1 MKTTA
6 LPGFRDF
13 YPDDLVLRSHIFATW
28 RTVAVRYGFEEYDGP
43 PLEPL
48 DLYTAKSGP
57 EIVGQLYNFKDKG
70 DREVALRPEMTP
82 TLARMVAA
90 RANGLRKPIR
100 WFSIPQLFRYERQQR
115 GRLREH
121 FQLNCD
127 LIGEPGPLGDAEI
140 IALAIDVMRAFGL
153 TARDVRVRLSDRRV
167 LNAILADLAVPT
179 ELVPFAYRVLDKLER
194 SEYAGRK
201 QELVDAMV
209 GSGIDQLK
217 AEGLVSKVADIRQ
230 LASLDQIG
238 THFPSAA
245 TASAD
250 LGRVLDAL
258 GAMGLSEFVELDL
271 SIVRGLAYYT
281 GTVFEL
287 FDAGRT
293 LRAICGGGRY
303 DTLLAALGGVDLPAL
318 GFGMGDVVL
327 AELLKERG
335 LGPAAT
341 VGLDVFVAAAT
352 EADLP
357 RVLALAH
364 ELRDAGLHV
373 EYPLAPAKLGK
384 QLELAAARRARDAV
398 VVGPDEW
405 ARGEVMLRDLDEKD
419 KAKAQRPIARE
430 AVVAEIAG
438 LAGQGAA

>member
-13 YPDDLVLRSHIFATW
+13 YPDDLALRSHIFAAW
-28 RTVAVRYGFEEYDGP
+28 RSVAARYGFEEYDGP

-48 DLYTAKSGP
+48 DLYTAKSGA

-140 IALAIDVMRAFGL
+140 IALAIDVMRALGL

-167 LNAILADLAVPT
+167 LTALLAARGVPANGM
-179 ELVPFAYRVLDKLER
+179 EAAYQFIDKIERLRREDIERFVSDPSVFAPATVFGLQEV
-194 SEYAGRK
+194 AGVKGWSR
-201 QELVDAMV
+201 
-209 GSGIDQLK
+209 
-217 AEGLVSKVADIRQ
+217 
-230 LASLDQIG
+230 
-238 THFPSAA
+238 
-245 TASAD
+245 
-250 LGRVLDAL
+250 LDAEL
-258 GAMGLSEFVELDL
+258 DRTPAANAAAGPLRATYAALDAMGLAEFVDVDL

-287 FDAGRT
+287 FDAERA

-303 DTLLAALGGVDLPAL
+303 DNLLLSLGGVDLPAL

-335 LGPAAT
+335 LAPTTTA
-341 VGLDVFVAAAT
+341 GLDVFLAAVT
-352 EADLP
+352 GDDLP
-357 RVLALAH
+357 HVLALAH
-364 ELRDAGLHV
+364 ELRDAGLRV
-373 EYPLAPAKLGK
+373 EYTLSPVALRK
-384 QLELAAARRARDAV
+384 QLDLAAARRARYAV

-405 ARGEVMLRDLDEKD
+405 ARGQVVLRDLEEKD
-419 KAKAQRPIARE
+419 KAKAQRAVARD

-438 LAGQGAA
+438 LAGHGA

>member
-1 MKTTA
+1 MKTSA

-13 YPDDLVLRSHIFATW
+13 YPDDLALRSHIFATW
-28 RTVAVRYGFEEYDGP
+28 RSVAARYGFEEYDGP

-48 DLYTAKSGP
+48 ELYTAKSGA
-57 EIVGQLYNFKDKG
+57 EIVGQLYNFVDKG

-100 WFSIPQLFRYERQQR
+100 WFSIPQLFRYERPQR

-153 TARDVRVRLSDRRV
+153 TSRDVRVRVSDRRV
-167 LNAILADLAVPT
+167 LTALLAARGVPDAALADAYQFIDKIERLRHDEIDRFRAEASAVAPAT
-179 ELVPFAYRVLDKLER
+179 PQDLVDISMIRGWPALEAELER
-194 SEYAGRK
+194 APAAQAAAAPLRATYA
-201 QELVDAMV
+201 
-209 GSGIDQLK
+209 
-217 AEGLVSKVADIRQ
+217 
-230 LASLDQIG
+230 
-238 THFPSAA
+238 
-245 TASAD
+245 
-250 LGRVLDAL
+250 AL
-258 GAMGLSEFVELDL
+258 EAMGLGEFVHLDL
-271 SIVRGLAYYT
+271 TIVRGLAYYT

-303 DTLLAALGGVDLPAL
+303 DNLLAALGGVDLPAL

-327 AELLKERG
+327 TELLKERG

-341 VGLDVFVAAAT
+341 AGLDVFVAAVT
-352 EADLP
+352 GDDRP
-357 RVLALAH
+357 HMLALAH
-364 ELRDAGLHV
+364 ELRDAGLRV
-373 EYPLAPAKLGK
+373 EYSLSTVLLRK
-384 QLELAAARRARDAV
+384 QLDLAAARRARYAV

-405 ARGEVMLRDLDEKD
+405 ARGQVVLRDLEEKD
-419 KAKAQRPIARE
+419 KTRAQRAVARD

-438 LAGQGAA
+438 LASQGAS